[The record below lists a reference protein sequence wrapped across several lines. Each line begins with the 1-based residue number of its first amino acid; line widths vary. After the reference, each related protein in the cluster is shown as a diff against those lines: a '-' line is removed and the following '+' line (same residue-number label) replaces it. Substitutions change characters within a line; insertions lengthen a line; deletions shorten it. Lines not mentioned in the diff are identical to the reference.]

1 MGNSK
6 HTINLDILKNSA
18 FQITLISGAD
28 YLTKAVTRA
37 DTGQLKSS
45 KLYTSLRHKMFQLSR
60 VAARSIC
67 GQSQLLVRPLSTTS
81 AKLDQSAPIFANE
94 KGPERDLVNFPRRQR
109 PLYPGKVRHL
119 WIPEEWFT
127 FFHEKTGVTG
137 PYMAAASITTFLVSK
152 EIWVIE
158 HEFYCGLA
166 IAICIGGIVK
176 ATGAD
181 ISAALDKAVDAEE
194 ANSQWM
200 ATSYQELME
209 AKKENVGLQLELE
222 YRSRLNDAYKQVKR
236 RLDYQLATANVL
248 RAAEQKHMVQWI
260 IDNVRKS
267 ITAKQETDAL
277 KACVADLKALAK

>member
-1 MGNSK
+1 
-6 HTINLDILKNSA
+6 
-18 FQITLISGAD
+18 LI
-28 YLTKAVTRA
+28 KAVTRA

-45 KLYTSLRHKMFQLSR
+45 KLYTNLKHKMFQLSR
-60 VAARSIC
+60 VAARSVC

-152 EIWVIE
+152 EIWVME

-176 ATGAD
+176 ATGKD
-181 ISAALDKAVDAEE
+181 LSAALDKAVDAEE
-194 ANSQWM
+194 AKVKSIRQDEIDRCKASIAEEENSQWM

-222 YRSRLNDAYKQVKR
+222 YRSRLNDAYKQVKK